1 MHGRLPSPTATSNPK
16 PLHRKHATSSL
27 QTITT
32 SQTASVVVLSAFQAI
47 LGASYIPSEH
57 DGLLVDACNRGS

>member
-32 SQTASVVVLSAFQAI
+32 SQTAFLSAFQAI